1 MKESLHQM
9 IKEKKQIL
17 DALESSGYLE
27 AIELAAEAMTECLQT
42 GNKIILAGNGGS
54 AADAQHFAA
63 ELAGRFLME
72 RGPLAAISLC
82 VDPSIMTCIGND
94 YGYTEV
100 FRRQLEGIGRPGDIF
115 VAISTSGNSENLLQ
129 AAKAANEMGIG
140 VVGLM
145 GKDGGQLKKCCGYS
159 LVVPSDQTPRI
170 QEIHTFTVH
179 MLCGMI
185 EESLFGESEEAYG
198 NR

>member
-1 MKESLHQM
+1 MKKSLHQM

-94 YGYTEV
+94 
-100 FRRQLEGIGRPGDIF
+100 
-115 VAISTSGNSENLLQ
+115 
-129 AAKAANEMGIG
+129 
-140 VVGLM
+140 
-145 GKDGGQLKKCCGYS
+145 
-159 LVVPSDQTPRI
+159 
-170 QEIHTFTVH
+170 
-179 MLCGMI
+179 
-185 EESLFGESEEAYG
+185 
-198 NR
+198 